1 MNHIYLALLRG
12 INVGGNNVIRMSD
25 LKATFEQLHFT
36 NVQTYIQSGN
46 VIFESK
52 DADADLVTE
61 RIERTLAERFCYDAR
76 IVLLTAGELLE
87 VIASAPIGFGED
99 TASYR
104 YDVWFLKPPLTAREV
119 LESIRIKEGVD
130 QLYPGK
136 QVVYAARLIG
146 QITKSRLTQ
155 VIMTPLYKNIT
166 IRNWNTVRR
175 LAELVGK

>member
-25 LKATFEQLHFT
+25 LKATFEQCHFT
-36 NVQTYIQSGN
+36 NIQTYIQSGN
-46 VIFESK
+46 VIFESQ

-61 RIERTLAERFCYDAR
+61 RLERTLAERFCYDAR

-87 VIASAPIGFGED
+87 VIASAPTGFGED

-104 YDVWFLKPPLTAREV
+104 YDVWFLKQPLTAREV

-130 QLYPGK
+130 QLYSGK
-136 QVVYAARLIG
+136 QVVYAARLIS

-166 IRNWNTVRR
+166 IRNWHTARR